1 VKVTLLYFGLIGKFI
16 TLHSSGGIQLA
27 QKYPDTGGAKRQV
40 EGEREGGLDISER
53 FFETSLKYP
62 CGSPVG
68 VSGYL

>member
-1 VKVTLLYFGLIGKFI
+1 MYFGLIGKFI
-16 TLHSSGGIQLA
+16 TLHSSGGIRSPKSTL
-27 QKYPDTGGAKRQV
+27 TRGGGVKRQV